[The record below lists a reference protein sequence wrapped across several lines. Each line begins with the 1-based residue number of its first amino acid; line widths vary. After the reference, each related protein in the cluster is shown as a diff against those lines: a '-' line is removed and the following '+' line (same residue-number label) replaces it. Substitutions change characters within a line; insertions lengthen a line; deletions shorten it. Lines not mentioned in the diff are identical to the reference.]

1 MRRVRPGPRRGLPD
15 VARPN
20 RDEPTVLVL
29 PDPEAVAA
37 ETAERIAGALAE
49 AVSERGVAHWV
60 TTGGSTP
67 GAVYRNLIAPA
78 LHERVPWDRVHLWW
92 GDDRFV
98 PADDQRSNAGLA
110 RAELLPSAPIPGSQV
125 HPVPTGTSIEAGEG
139 PDECAARYAAEIRA
153 AGLPG
158 SEGWPVFDV
167 VMLGIG
173 PDGHL
178 LSVFP
183 ESAAFDRSELVLG
196 IPAPTHVEPHVAR
209 VTLNPRVLDVARD
222 VLVVVHGGG
231 KAEML
236 GLVFGTERDERRWP
250 AQVARRRGATWLLD
264 EAAAARLPSHVR

>member
-1 MRRVRPGPRRGLPD
+1 MARSNRG
-15 VARPN
+15 
-20 RDEPTVLVL
+20 EPAVIVL

-37 ETAERIAGALAE
+37 ATAELIARALGE
-49 AVSERGVAHWV
+49 AAAERGVAHWV

-67 GAVYRNLIAPA
+67 GAVYRNLVAPP
-78 LHERVPWDRVHLWW
+78 LRGRVPWDRVHLWW

-98 PADDQRSNAGLA
+98 PPDDERSNARLA
-110 RAELLPSAPIPGSQV
+110 RAELLPNAPIPESQV
-125 HPVPTGTSIEAGEG
+125 HAMPTGESIAAGEG

-153 AGLPG
+153 AGLPE
-158 SEGWPVFDV
+158 SAGWPVFDV

-183 ESAAFDRSELVLG
+183 ESTAFDRDDLVLG
-196 IPAPTHVEPHVAR
+196 IPAPSHVEPHVAR

-222 VLVVVHGGG
+222 VLVVVHGAG

-236 GLVFGTERDERRWP
+236 GLVFGAERDERRWP
-250 AQVARRRGATWLLD
+250 AQLARREGATWVLD
-264 EAAAARLPSHVR
+264 EAAAAKLPAEVR